1 MSKGAST
8 MVKIAILD
16 DYQNVARTMA
26 DWSSLEAAHEIT
38 VFNEHLGDHD
48 ACVQAL
54 TPLDVIAVT
63 RERTEFPAEVIA
75 RLPNL
80 KLIATSG
87 MRNAAIDLEAAQARG
102 VVVCGTGGTPH
113 STSELT
119 MTLMLGFARNLA
131 FEDRRMREGHW
142 QTTVGVT
149 LAGRTLGIVG
159 LGNQGGEV
167 AHLAKAFGMTL
178 IAWSQNMTDEQA
190 AKHGAVRVEKDELFR
205 RADIVTLHLKLSE
218 RSTGVVRAREL
229 ALMKPTAY
237 IVNTSRGP
245 LINEAELLEALHAGR
260 IAGAALDV
268 YDVEPLPKDHP
279 LRSAPRTLLAPHL
292 GYVSEETLTAFH
304 GQTVE
309 TIEAW
314 LAGNPIRLLTS

>member
-1 MSKGAST
+1 

-16 DYQNVARTMA
+16 DYQNVAKKYA
-26 DWSSLEAAHEIT
+26 DWSSLESAHDIT
-38 VFNEHLGDHD
+38 VFNSHLGDRE
-48 ACVQAL
+48 ACVSAL
-54 TPLDVIAVT
+54 EPFEVLAIM
-63 RERTEFPAEVIA
+63 RERTEFSADVIA

-87 MRNAAIDLEAAQARG
+87 MRNAAIDLEAAEKHG
-102 VVVCGTGGTPH
+102 VMVCGTGGSPH

-119 MTLMLGFARNLA
+119 MALMLGFARNIA
-131 FEDRRMREGHW
+131 FEDRQMRDGHW
-142 QTTVGVT
+142 QTTVGRT

-190 AKHGAVRVEKDELFR
+190 AKHGATRVEKDELFR
-205 RADIVTLHLKLSE
+205 QADIVTLHLKLSE

-229 ALMKPTAY
+229 ALMKPTAF

-245 LINEAELLEALHAGR
+245 LINEGELLEALQEGR

-268 YDVEPLPKDHP
+268 YDVEPLPKEHP
-279 LRSAPRTLLAPHL
+279 LRRAPRTLLAPHL
-292 GYVSEETLTAFH
+292 GYVSEEALSAFH
-304 GQTVE
+304 KQTVE

-314 LAGNPIRLLTS
+314 LSGNPVRQLAS